1 MQFPDKVAEQLS
13 ALQAMKAPELRELWH
28 ATFGRRHPGW
38 VQRDFLL
45 CALAYHF
52 QAKAYGGLS
61 PAIERRLK
69 AYAKELEDGTR
80 SRGSIAVRIKPGTQ
94 LVREWGGDT
103 HVVTTLEAGFEYRG
117 KRYTSLS
124 EIARLITKTRWS
136 GPAFFGLKSG
146 NKRSSATEAAGGEH
160 A

>member
-1 MQFPDKVAEQLS
+1 
-13 ALQAMKAPELRELWH
+13 
-28 ATFGRRHPGW
+28 
-38 VQRDFLL
+38 LL

-80 SRGSIAVRIKPGTQ
+80 SRGSTAVRIKPGTR
-94 LVREWGGDT
+94 LVREWGGET
-103 HVVTTLEAGFEYRG
+103 HVVTTLEADFEYRS
-117 KRYTSLS
+117 KRYSSLS

-136 GPAFFGLKSG
+136 GPAFFGLKG
-146 NKRSSATEAAGGEH
+146 RNKRGSAPEASGGRR